1 MTEQVLEHQLK
12 KYFAYDS
19 FRPGQKEIIRNVLK
33 GENVLGILPTGSG
46 KSICYQLPARILP
59 GITVVVS
66 PLISLMMDQV
76 KQLRATGFKEV
87 VALNSFMDP
96 AERKRV
102 MNHLDAYKLIY
113 ISPELLQKAK
123 ILDSFKKQII
133 SLLTVDEAHCISQWG
148 HEFRPDYLKLDRV
161 KRQLGNPPVLAL
173 SATATP
179 EVQQDIV
186 QHLAMNGC
194 VRHVYPMDR
203 ENLSFLVQ
211 EAADDQAKQA
221 MISEIAAEFHVPILI
236 YFSSRNDAQEVA
248 SALADKLPDRRIA
261 FYHGGM
267 EQLDRISVQQQFMN
281 SQLDLICCTSAFGM
295 GIDKSDIRLVI
306 HYHLPPQLESFI
318 QEIGRAGRDGRRS
331 VSLLLFSP
339 KDMMLP
345 KSFIQHELPHPKS
358 IFTVFRQLKELFLAG
373 GDLPHKEEETAQL
386 FQLNE
391 IQWRFLRQQ
400 LEKHGMIKGN
410 RIFYNEAGWD
420 DHCQAIKRQ
429 RDEREWLKESKL
441 REMLEWIQE
450 KGCLRRN
457 LYKNFQAS
465 YRSVEKQCCSN
476 CGFSFA
482 DWDPQPTARQE
493 EASGS
498 WEIKLKELLL
508 S

>member
-1 MTEQVLEHQLK
+1 MKEQMLNHQLR
-12 KYFAYDS
+12 KYFAYES
-19 FRPGQKEIIRNVLK
+19 FRPGQKEIIRDVLK

-46 KSICYQLPARILP
+46 KSICYQLPARLLP

-76 KQLRATGFKEV
+76 KQLKATGFKEV

-96 AERKRV
+96 GERKRV

-113 ISPELLQKAK
+113 ISPELLQKTE
-123 ILDSFKKQII
+123 IIDSFKRKII
-133 SLLTVDEAHCISQWG
+133 GLLTVDEAHCISQWG

-161 KRQLGNPPVLAL
+161 KEQLGNPPVLAL

-186 QHLAMNGC
+186 RHLAMTSC
-194 VRHVYPMDR
+194 ARHVYPMDR

-211 EAADDQAKQA
+211 EAADDQVKQA
-221 MISEIAAEFHVPILI
+221 MISGIAAEFHVPILI
-236 YFSSRNDAQEVA
+236 YFSSRNEAQEVA
-248 SALADKLPDRRIA
+248 GALTERLPDRRVA

-267 EQLDRISVQQQFMN
+267 EPLDRISVQQQFMN

-295 GIDKSDIRLVI
+295 GIDKPDIRLVI

-331 VSLLLFSP
+331 VSLLLFSA

-345 KSFIQHELPHPKS
+345 KSFIQQELPPAGS
-358 IFTVFRQLKELFLAG
+358 LFTIFRQLKELSLAG
-373 GDLPHKEEETAQL
+373 GELPHKEEETAQL

-400 LEKHGMIKGN
+400 LEKHGMIKRN
-410 RIFYNEAGWD
+410 RIFYNEANWEN
-420 DHCQAIKRQ
+420 HCEAIKKQ
-429 RDEREWLKESKL
+429 RADRVWLKETKL

-450 KGCLRRN
+450 KDCLRRN
-457 LYKNFQAS
+457 LYKNFQNS
-465 YRSVEKQCCSN
+465 YRIVEKQCCSN

-482 DWDPQPTARQE
+482 DWDPQPAARQK
-493 EASGS
+493 EAAGS
-498 WEIKLKELLL
+498 WEVKLKELLL
-508 S
+508 R